1 MKAPK
6 SLSGTIRNKSS
17 ITILI
22 TAAVLMLLISGI
34 QQNYARKQIRNNLE
48 RNAEMEL
55 IIRSIDVKHSLE
67 DVTLALRNRSWEL
80 EQFLPYPD
88 SLFDVTRR
96 IVEENPNFAGC
107 CIAMVPNYYPEKG
120 RLFEPYTLRRG
131 EVIETFQ
138 LASEE
143 HDYSKNP
150 NFILAAENDT
160 SFWSE
165 PYHDEDDPKVTLITY
180 TFPIYDAYGD
190 MAAVVGVDLN
200 TAWIGELLNARHMFP
215 SSYNLLLSGEGR
227 LIFSLPNSEVKH
239 KDVEQIMGLIND
251 STAEHTVSASGR
263 VTIYSFIDWEDH
275 AKGSVYYHTP
285 NSIRPW
291 SIAVINYDDEVFG
304 PLLKMRWI
312 NLLLT
317 LAGLL
322 ILAFIIQRSAR
333 NISKL
338 QQANLEREHIDSE
351 LNIARNIQMSM
362 LPKSDETALR
372 DDCNIVGWLEPAKLV
387 GGDLY
392 SYLIRDEKLFFC
404 IGDVSGKGIPAA
416 LVMAVANALFRSVSA
431 HESNPARIMQALNEI
446 GCQRNEQNMFV
457 TFFIGVLDLPTG
469 KLRYC
474 NAGHEKPFVI
484 GKEVSPLPAKPHL
497 PLGVMDDLIYT
508 VQETV
513 LQPGESLFLYTD
525 GLTEAKNESHKLFGV
540 KRIEKGLQDCVKNES
555 ITPKKLIQTMTN
567 RVNAFVDGAEQSD
580 DLTLLAVQYTP
591 QEKPLV
597 FRESLTLNNKV
608 SEISKLNAFVKSATA
623 ALNMENGLANRIKL
637 AVEEAV
643 TNVIDY
649 AYPNGTEGKIDITIE
664 ADENRIRFIL
674 TDSGAE
680 FDPTSVSKADT
691 TLSINERPIGGL
703 GVFLVRNLMDSI
715 NYERI
720 KGKNIL
726 RMEKRYVGHIVKT

>member
-1 MKAPK
+1 MKNSKISAP
-6 SLSGTIRNKSS
+6 RSS
-17 ITILI
+17 QIAILI

-34 QQNYARKQIRNNLE
+34 QQNYARKEIRKNLE
-48 RNAEMEL
+48 HNAEMEL
-55 IIRSIDVKHSLE
+55 IIKSINVKHSLD
-67 DVTLALRNRSWEL
+67 DVSLALRNRSWEF

-88 SLFDVTRR
+88 SLFTVTRR

-131 EVIETFQ
+131 EVIETLQ

-150 NFILAAENDT
+150 DFIMAAKNDS

-165 PYHDEDDPKVTLITY
+165 PYHDEDDPNVTLITY
-180 TFPIYDAYGD
+180 TFPIYDSYGD
-190 MAAVVGVDLN
+190 MAAVVGIDLN
-200 TAWIGELLNARHMFP
+200 TEWIGKLLNSRHMFP

-227 LIFSLPNSEVKH
+227 LIYTLNGMTKY
-239 KDVEQIMGLIND
+239 KDVDQIMNLIND

-263 VTIYSFIDWEDH
+263 VTIFSFIDWEDH
-275 AKGSVYYHTP
+275 AKGSVYYSTP
-285 NSIRPW
+285 ASIRPW
-291 SIAVINYDDEVFG
+291 SIAVVNYDDEVFAS
-304 PLLKMRWI
+304 LIKMQWR

-317 LAGLL
+317 LVGLL
-322 ILAFIIQRSAR
+322 ILAFIIQRSAK
-333 NISKL
+333 NLSKL
-338 QQANLEREHIDSE
+338 QQANLEREHIESE

-362 LPKSDETALR
+362 LPKSDAIAMR
-372 DDCNIVGWLEPAKLV
+372 DDNNIVGWLEPAKLV

-431 HESNPARIMQALNEI
+431 RESNPARIMQALNDI

-469 KLRYC
+469 RLRYC

-484 GKEVSPLPAKPHL
+484 GKEVRPLPAKPHL

-508 VQETV
+508 AQETV

-525 GLTEAKNESHKLFGV
+525 GLTEAKNESHELFGV
-540 KRIEKGLQDCVKNES
+540 KRIEKGLQDCAKNES
-555 ITPKKLIQTMTN
+555 ITPEKLIQTMTN

-580 DLTLLAVQYTP
+580 DLTLLAIQYTP

-608 SEISKLNAFVKSATA
+608 SEISKLNAFVQSATA
-623 ALNMENGLANRIKL
+623 ALNMEKGLANRIKL

-643 TNVIDY
+643 TNIIDY
-649 AYPNGTEGKIDITIE
+649 AYPNGTEGSIDITIE
-664 ADENRIRFIL
+664 ADENRIRFII

-680 FDPTSVSKADT
+680 FDPTGVSKVDT
-691 TLSINERPIGGL
+691 TLSVDDRPIGGL

-715 NYERI
+715 NYERTD
-720 KGKNIL
+720 GKNVL
-726 RMEKRYVGHIVKT
+726 RMEKRFA

>member
-1 MKAPK
+1 MDKPNNTSK
-6 SLSGTIRNKSS
+6 SVRNKSNLA
-17 ITILI
+17 ILI

-34 QQNYARKQIRNNLE
+34 QQNYARKEIRKNLE
-48 RNAEMEL
+48 HNAEMEL
-55 IIRSIDVKHSLE
+55 IIKSINVKHSLE
-67 DVTLALRNRSWEL
+67 DVALALRNRSWEF

-88 SLFDVTRR
+88 SLFAVTRR

-143 HDYSKNP
+143 EHDYSKNP
-150 NFILAAENDT
+150 NFILAAENDS

-165 PYHDEDDPKVTLITY
+165 PYHDEDDPNVTLITY
-180 TFPIYDAYGD
+180 TFPIYDSYGD
-190 MAAVVGVDLN
+190 MAAVVGIDLN
-200 TAWIGELLNARHMFP
+200 TEWIGKLLNSRHMFP

-227 LIFSLPNSEVKH
+227 LIYTLKGMTKY
-239 KDVEQIMGLIND
+239 KDVDQIMDLIND
-251 STAEHTVSASGR
+251 STAKHTVGASGR
-263 VTIYSFIDWEDH
+263 VTIFSFVDWEDH
-275 AKGSVYYHTP
+275 TKGSVYYSTP
-285 NSIRPW
+285 NSIHPW
-291 SIAVINYDDEVFG
+291 RIAVVNYDDEVFG
-304 PLLKMRWI
+304 SLIKMQWR

-317 LAGLL
+317 LVGLL
-322 ILAFIIQRSAR
+322 ILAFIIQRSAK
-333 NISKL
+333 NLAKL

-351 LNIARNIQMSM
+351 LNIARNLQMSM

-372 DDCNIVGWLEPAKLV
+372 DDCNIVGLLEPAKLV

-404 IGDVSGKGIPAA
+404 IGDVSGKGVPAA

-457 TFFIGVLDLPTG
+457 TSIIGVLDLPTG

-484 GKEVSPLPAKPHL
+484 GKEVRPLPAKPHL

-508 VQETV
+508 AQETL

-525 GLTEAKNESHKLFGV
+525 GLTEAMNESHELFGV
-540 KRIEKGLQDCVKNES
+540 KRIEKGLQDCIKNES
-555 ITPKKLIQTMTN
+555 IAPEKLIQTMTN

-580 DLTLLAVQYTP
+580 DLTLLAIQYTP

-597 FRESLTLNNKV
+597 FRENLTLNNKV
-608 SEISKLNAFVKSATA
+608 SEISKLNAFVQSATA
-623 ALNMENGLANRIKL
+623 ALNMEKGLANRIKL

-643 TNVIDY
+643 TNIIDY
-649 AYPNGTEGKIDITIE
+649 AYPNGTEGSIDITIE
-664 ADENRIRFIL
+664 ADENRIRFII

-680 FDPTSVSKADT
+680 FDPTGVSKADT
-691 TLSINERPIGGL
+691 TLSVDDRPIGGL

-715 NYERI
+715 NYERTD
-720 KGKNIL
+720 GKNVL
-726 RMEKRYVGHIVKT
+726 RLEKRFA

>member
-1 MKAPK
+1 MKRPK
-6 SLSGTIRNKSS
+6 LSSATTSQIV
-17 ITILI
+17 ILI
-22 TAAVLMLLISGI
+22 TAAALMLLISGI

-55 IIRSIDVKHSLE
+55 IIKSIDVKHSLE
-67 DVTLALRNRSWEL
+67 DVTLALRNRSWEF
-80 EQFLPYPD
+80 EKFLHYPD

-96 IVEENPNFAGC
+96 IMEENPNFAGC

-150 NFILAAENDT
+150 NFIIAAENDS

-165 PYHDEDDPKVTLITY
+165 PYHDEDDLNVTLITY
-180 TFPIYDAYGD
+180 TFPIYDEYGD
-190 MAAVVGVDLN
+190 MAAIVGIDLN
-200 TAWIGELLNARHMFP
+200 TEWIGKLLNSRHVFP

-227 LIFSLPNSEVKH
+227 LIYRPNGEIKH

-251 STAEHTVSASGR
+251 STAKHTISASGR
-263 VTIYSFIDWEDH
+263 VTIFSFVDWEDH
-275 AKGSVYYHTP
+275 AKGSVYYYTP
-285 NSIRPW
+285 NSIHPW
-291 SIAVINYDDEVFG
+291 SIAVVNYDDEVFA
-304 PLLKMRWI
+304 PLIKMQWR

-317 LAGLL
+317 FIGLL
-322 ILAFIIQRSAR
+322 ILSFIIQRSAK

-338 QQANLEREHIDSE
+338 HQATLEREHIDSE

-372 DDCNIVGWLEPAKLV
+372 DDCDIVGSLDPAKMV
-387 GGDLY
+387 GGDLFDY
-392 SYLIRDEKLFFC
+392 FVRDEKLFFC

-416 LVMAVANALFRSVSA
+416 LVMAVNHTLFRSVSA
-431 HESNPARIMQALNEI
+431 HETNPARMMQSLNETA
-446 GCQRNEQNMFV
+446 CQRNEQNMFA

-469 KLRYC
+469 RLRYC
-474 NAGHEKPFVI
+474 NAGHDLPFVI
-484 GKEVSPLPAKPHL
+484 GKTVKSIQAKPHL
-497 PLGVMDDLIYT
+497 PLGVMDDVIYT
-508 VQETV
+508 MQETTMTAN
-513 LQPGESLFLYTD
+513 ETLFLYTD
-525 GLTEAKNESHKLFGV
+525 GLTEAKNEKHEQFGV
-540 KRIEKGLQDCVKNES
+540 KRVEEVLKHSVENKS
-555 ITPKKLIQTMTN
+555 VASKTLIQTMKEK
-567 RVNAFVDGAEQSD
+567 VDAFVNGAEQSD
-580 DLTLLAVQYTP
+580 DLTMLAVQYTP
-591 QEKPLV
+591 KEKHIIYC
-597 FRESLTLNNKV
+597 ETLTLINKV
-608 SEISKLNAFVKSATA
+608 SEITRLNAFVKSATS
-623 ALNMENGLANRIKL
+623 ALNMENALANQIKL

-649 AYPNGTEGKIDITIE
+649 AYPNDTEGNIGITIE
-664 ADENRIRFIL
+664 ADESRIRFIL

-691 TLSINERPIGGL
+691 TLSVDERPIGGL

-715 NYERI
+715 NYERTN
-720 KGKNIL
+720 GKNVL
-726 RMEKRYVGHIVKT
+726 RMEKQYVG

>member
-1 MKAPK
+1 MDKPNNTSK
-6 SLSGTIRNKSS
+6 SVRNKSNLA
-17 ITILI
+17 ILI

-34 QQNYARKQIRNNLE
+34 QQNYARKEIRKNLE
-48 RNAEMEL
+48 HNAEMEL
-55 IIRSIDVKHSLE
+55 IIKSINVKHSLE
-67 DVTLALRNRSWEL
+67 DVALALRNRSWEF

-88 SLFDVTRR
+88 SLFAVTRR

-131 EVIETFQ
+131 EVIETLQ

-150 NFILAAENDT
+150 DFIIAAKNDS

-165 PYHDEDDPKVTLITY
+165 PYHDEDDPNVTLITY
-180 TFPIYDAYGD
+180 TFPIYDSYGD
-190 MAAVVGVDLN
+190 MAAVVGIDLN
-200 TAWIGELLNARHMFP
+200 TEWIGKLLNSRHMFP

-227 LIFSLPNSEVKH
+227 LIYTLKGMTKY
-239 KDVEQIMGLIND
+239 KDVDQIMDLIND

-263 VTIYSFIDWEDH
+263 VTIFSFVDWEDH
-275 AKGSVYYHTP
+275 TKGSVYYSTP
-285 NSIRPW
+285 NSIHPW
-291 SIAVINYDDEVFG
+291 RIAVVNYDDEVFG
-304 PLLKMRWI
+304 SLIKMQWR

-322 ILAFIIQRSAR
+322 ILTFIIQRSAK
-333 NISKL
+333 NLAKL

-404 IGDVSGKGIPAA
+404 IGDVSGKGVPAA

-457 TFFIGVLDLPTG
+457 TSIIGVLDLPTG

-484 GKEVSPLPAKPHL
+484 GKEVRPLPAKPHL

-508 VQETV
+508 AQETL

-525 GLTEAKNESHKLFGV
+525 GLTEAKNESHELFGV
-540 KRIEKGLQDCVKNES
+540 KRIEKGLQDCIKNES
-555 ITPKKLIQTMTN
+555 IAPEKLIQTMTN

-580 DLTLLAVQYTP
+580 DLTLLAIQYTP

-597 FRESLTLNNKV
+597 FRENLTLNNKV
-608 SEISKLNAFVKSATA
+608 SEISKLNAFVQSATA
-623 ALNMENGLANRIKL
+623 ALNMEKGLANRIKL

-643 TNVIDY
+643 TNIIDY
-649 AYPNGTEGKIDITIE
+649 AYPNGTEGSIDITIE
-664 ADENRIRFIL
+664 ADENRIRFII

-680 FDPTSVSKADT
+680 FDPTGVSKADT
-691 TLSINERPIGGL
+691 TLSVDDRPIGGL

-715 NYERI
+715 NYERTD
-720 KGKNIL
+720 GKNVL
-726 RMEKRYVGHIVKT
+726 RLEKRFA